1 MYDYVYLY
9 RKKCDI
15 DLYGENIVHWIYRMI
30 FVCRVWVTTFCQMD
44 GSKSLG
50 LFCGSSKIQALRF
63 LCCFCKDPSVGLLLF
78 LHRS

>member
-30 FVCRVWVTTFCQMD
+30 FVCRV
-44 GSKSLG
+44 
-50 LFCGSSKIQALRF
+50 
-63 LCCFCKDPSVGLLLF
+63 
-78 LHRS
+78 